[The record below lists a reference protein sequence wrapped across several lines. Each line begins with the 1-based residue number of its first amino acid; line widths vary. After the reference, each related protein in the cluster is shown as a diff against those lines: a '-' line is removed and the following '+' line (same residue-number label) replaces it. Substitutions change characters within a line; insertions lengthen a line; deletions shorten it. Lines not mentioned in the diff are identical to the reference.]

1 MTTLVTGAN
10 GLVGSRLIERL
21 AAAGERVAATGRGP
35 RRDGLR
41 GVEYV
46 ELDLRIAGKLGEW
59 IESLRPRSV
68 LHAAGMTDVDG
79 CEEDP
84 AGAWALNLHAVEECA
99 AACRSVGARL
109 IALSTD
115 YVFDGERG
123 PYGEDDAP
131 NPRGVYAR
139 SKRAGEEAALSL
151 AADRAVCRLAVVYS
165 GRRGSKRTFASST
178 FENLASGRAVKAFQD
193 QLVSPTLA
201 DNGAEMVLGVAR
213 SGEQGIF
220 HCAGASVVSRV
231 EFCRAL
237 ARKLGAD
244 EGLVVPVRTAD
255 AQLLAPRPLRCGLR
269 VDKVRKLLGEEVPLP
284 LDKALDRFIAERR
297 A

>member
-1 MTTLVTGAN
+1 
-10 GLVGSRLIERL
+10 
-21 AAAGERVAATGRGP
+21 
-35 RRDGLR
+35 
-41 GVEYV
+41 
-46 ELDLRIAGKLGEW
+46 
-59 IESLRPRSV
+59 
-68 LHAAGMTDVDG
+68 MTDVDG

-84 AGAWALNLHAVEECA
+84 AGAWALNLRAVEECA

-151 AADRAVCRLAVVYS
+151 AADRGVCRLAGVYS
-165 GRRGSKRTFASST
+165 GRRGARRTFASST
-178 FENLASGRAVKAFQD
+178 FENLGSGKAVKAFQD

-213 SGEQGIF
+213 SGQQGIF
-220 HCAGASVVSRV
+220 HCARASVVSRV

-244 EGLVVPVRTAD
+244 QGLGVPGRPPDSGYVD
-255 AQLLAPRPLRCGLR
+255 PRPLRAGVPIGQLCDLPA
-269 VDKVRKLLGEEVPLP
+269 VDLP
-284 LDKALDRFIAERR
+284 
-297 A
+297 